1 MQKEFWCDTCNLLG
15 RTTFS
20 CIFMGGKATFSEN
33 QQIMLPIN
41 MHISSIFLVIHSL
54 WFYQKIFSVKK
65 NKIIKFLKEYQYFDK
80 EGEEGKLHAM
90 VCKILRQQSLPDDN
104 IFSFIKNEVHSQFS
118 SISLFLIITKNIQ
131 NIQQHIL
138 SVFEVIHFSDFIEKK
153 IYSRDSFLI
162 KYQYF
167 DRVEVK
173 EEYPMKCLLNRQKIN
188 QW

>member
-1 MQKEFWCDTCNLLG
+1 
-15 RTTFS
+15 
-20 CIFMGGKATFSEN
+20 MGGKATFSEN

-90 VCKILRQQSLPDDN
+90 VCKILRQQSLHDDN